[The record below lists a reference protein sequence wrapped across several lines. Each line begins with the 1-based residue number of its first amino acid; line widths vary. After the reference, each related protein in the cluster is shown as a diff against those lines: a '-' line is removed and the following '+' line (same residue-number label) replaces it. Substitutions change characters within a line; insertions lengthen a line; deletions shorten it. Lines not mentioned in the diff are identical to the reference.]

1 MSEKVLTVALT
12 GGIGSGKSTA
22 GEFFA
27 DLGATVVD
35 SDQLSRDVIAR
46 GMPGFDVV
54 VSRFGDDIL
63 RDGQIDR
70 GALGEIVFRDSGA
83 RGELEAI
90 VHPAVRAEWESVVAA
105 ALPGT
110 VVINQIPLLVETRGH
125 ERFDRVVTVSAP
137 IELRQSRL
145 RLRGMKDYQ
154 IERVLASQVDDAARE
169 AAAQFVIIND
179 SDTDHLLRQVE
190 NIYEKLQVLA
200 GAR

>member
-46 GMPGFDVV
+46 GTPGFDVV

-83 RGELEAI
+83 RAELEAI

-105 ALPGT
+105 ALPGN